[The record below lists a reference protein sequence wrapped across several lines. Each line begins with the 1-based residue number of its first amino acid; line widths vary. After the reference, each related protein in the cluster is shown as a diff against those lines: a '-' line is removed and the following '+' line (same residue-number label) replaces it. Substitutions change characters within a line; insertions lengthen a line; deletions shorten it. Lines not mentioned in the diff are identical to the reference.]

1 MGAMTRQLL
10 EHSSLLVYPL
20 IALVLFLAVFIAVCI
35 RTFTKS
41 AERYEGEASLPL
53 LDDDQPRHGGV

>member
-10 EHSSLLVYPL
+10 EHSNLLIFPL

-35 RTFTKS
+35 RTFARKADAYAS
-41 AERYEGEASLPL
+41 EAALPL
-53 LDDDQPRHGGV
+53 QHDDEGGK